1 MQSMSWYQ
9 EERMLGC
16 CRCGRVDGGVHGS
29 LTGIRRVLQTDSV
42 SWEQAERWEGG
53 DEEWVGNRCLS

>member
-1 MQSMSWYQ
+1 
-9 EERMLGC
+9 MLGC
-16 CRCGRVDGGVHGS
+16 CRRGRVDGGVHGS